1 MEKVI
6 KTYELLKTY
15 KLLRQD
21 ADGLHPL
28 FIDSAMTLDIGKWYD
43 AVAPDWQTL
52 NGLADGYHMIQMHY
66 QNEGNKYTSEKPS
79 ALDVESST
87 LLQARWVEVRTGKRG
102 RHVYDLGID
111 SNGHVTR
118 FAHRPGW
125 HSSREPNLPGVNM
138 DGKVWAECLIPAD
151 DYTIRHMNI
160 NGMTAKSQPVE
171 WYISAK
177 IRIVRIIKNK

>member
-6 KTYELLKTY
+6 KTY

-28 FIDSAMTLDIGKWYD
+28 FIDSAMTLEVGKWYD

-52 NGLADGYHMIQMHY
+52 NGLTDGYHMIQMRY
-66 QNEGNKYTSEKPS
+66 IDEGHKHTSEKPCPI
-79 ALDVESST
+79 DVESAT
-87 LLQARWVEVRTGKRG
+87 LLKARWVEVRTGKRG

-111 SNGHVTR
+111 SNGRVTR

-125 HSSREPNLPGVNM
+125 HSSREPNLPGVSM
-138 DGKVWAECLIPAD
+138 DGKVWAECEIPAD
-151 DYTIRHMNI
+151 GFYMRRMSI
-160 NGMTAKSQPVE
+160 NGMTPVSQPVE
-171 WYISAK
+171 WYISTK
-177 IRIVRIIKNK
+177 IRIIWLANVKSTK

>member
-1 MEKVI
+1 MEEVI
-6 KTYELLKTY
+6 KTY

-28 FIDSAMTLDIGKWYD
+28 FIDSTMTLEAGKWYD

-52 NGLADGYHMIQMHY
+52 CGLTDGYHMIQMHY
-66 QNEGNKYTSEKPS
+66 LNEGNKHTSEKPS
-79 ALDVESST
+79 APDVESAT

-102 RHVYDLGID
+102 RHIYDLGID
-111 SNGHVTR
+111 SNGHVLR

-138 DGKVWAECLIPAD
+138 DGKVWAECEIPAYD
-151 DYTIRHMNI
+151 CYIRRMNI

-171 WYISAK
+171 WYISDRIK
-177 IRIVRIIKNK
+177 IVRVIKTK